1 MKNQEAVKLINTI
14 LDSEKLSKSAL
25 AEKIGVSKQ
34 YISQIFKGEK
44 NIGINTLAKIKEHFP
59 KYLDDKIDVPDKL
72 NKDSFVS
79 LRKQIGYTQSKLA
92 EALGISQ
99 AIVAKYELGE
109 RNIPDAISEKLRQL
123 VSGHNNKSEAT
134 SRHINIPYRPEAYLS
149 SSYNGT
155 HDKKASS
162 HVCFDVTLLTNK
174 QITINPSKCEIL
186 SISGDSLLPEYREG
200 DKIILDRSYNQFIDG
215 YLFVFIYN
223 NQCYVR
229 KIELAGDK
237 IKCIPLNKK
246 QDTFYLDQNLNYTV
260 LGLIVPRI
268 RL

>member
-99 AIVAKYELGE
+99 AIVAKLGQ
-109 RNIPDAISEKLRQL
+109 AGLRL
-123 VSGHNNKSEAT
+123 PVPADRYGGLRGGRRIRKGRYGAALPCIHD
-134 SRHINIPYRPEAYLS
+134 LS
-149 SSYNGT
+149 PRGT
-155 HDKKASS
+155 H
-162 HVCFDVTLLTNK
+162 
-174 QITINPSKCEIL
+174 QKCPPRHRHGARKPPL
-186 SISGDSLLPEYREG
+186 YPLRKEYRDHVHLCG
-200 DKIILDRSYNQFIDG
+200 
-215 YLFVFIYN
+215 
-223 NQCYVR
+223 
-229 KIELAGDK
+229 
-237 IKCIPLNKK
+237 
-246 QDTFYLDQNLNYTV
+246 
-260 LGLIVPRI
+260 
-268 RL
+268 